1 MRDAKEYIARNADR
15 KVPVG
20 YDIDLYYADLNASE
34 WKSTLY
40 GLGAYTQCIINNDT
54 SDLSRPDFS
63 GFWDFHWCPGNGTRF
78 GTNGTFDQ
86 QWYSSGWQAY
96 AFDFG
101 ATSVPTIFSLYG
113 CINEYTPEGRD
124 FHDVSALYNPAYM
137 ATTFSGGILNQ
148 WTPVTPDDSA
158 SALVYLDSEG
168 NAELKK
174 DYDTFSSVLHQF
186 NLQDSRAGSPPI
198 SATSCAIIPCSSTYL
213 SQALSASFDSDW
225 ALPTAPPGVQDLIL
239 YGNNGT
245 TGRLVPV
252 TQTDVTHT
260 VQDVSG
266 STLTGL
272 SITINAPVTTAS
284 LHPSS
289 SLSSIVS
296 PQTGNSK
303 IALKL
308 GAGIGIPSLLLLST
322 ILGVFVCLRLRRIRS
337 QATANFERQ
346 NSGTDHPRELEC
358 TTYAGQPELHDRYR
372 PHELDY
378 STAFLE
384 LNAEDFGHELY

>member
-1 MRDAKEYIARNADR
+1 MYTVIDAFKDYENVLGFWVGNTIFGVRQTLESTPGYLRAIVRDAKEYIARNADR

-20 YDIDLYYADLNASE
+20 YDIDLYYADLNTSE
-34 WKSTLY
+34 WKSALY

-78 GTNGTFDQ
+78 GTN
-86 QWYSSGWQAY
+86 
-96 AFDFG
+96 
-101 ATSVPTIFSLYG
+101 
-113 CINEYTPEGRD
+113 
-124 FHDVSALYNPAYM
+124 
-137 ATTFSGGILNQ
+137 
-148 WTPVTPDDSA
+148 VTPDDSA

-186 NLQDSRAGSPPI
+186 NLQDLRAGSPPI

-289 SLSSIVS
+289 SLSSIVLQ
-296 PQTGNSK
+296 QTGNSK

-308 GAGIGIPSLLLLST
+308 GAGIGIPFLLLLST

-358 TTYAGQPELHDRYR
+358 TTYAGQPELHDQYR